1 MTMKRLI
8 NVMDLNLRLR
18 ALREEFQSARPLL
31 AEETR
36 DFTYDKPTYTAGRGT
51 KGVIGSEVQWVT
63 VTEPVRVRLRQHG
76 IPRVE
81 ERIHAICEE
90 IIKVKQQIHDLGDV
104 PEGWEMVKSNKR
116 EEGYA

>member
-1 MTMKRLI
+1 MTMNRLI

-51 KGVIGSEVQWVT
+51 KGVMGSEVQWVT
-63 VTEPVRVRLRQHG
+63 VTEPVKVRLRQYG

-81 ERIHAICEE
+81 ERIHQICEE
-90 IIKVKQQIHDLGDV
+90 IRTVKQQIHDLGDV
-104 PEGWEMVKSNKR
+104 PEGWDMVKSNKR

>member
-1 MTMKRLI
+1 MKKKQLI
-8 NVMDLNLRLR
+8 NVIDLNLRLR
-18 ALREEFQSARPLL
+18 ILREEFQSARPLL

-51 KGVIGSEVQWVT
+51 KGVVGSDVTWVK
-63 VTEPVRVRLRQHG
+63 VVEPVKVRLRQYG

-81 ERIHAICEE
+81 ERIHVICEE
-90 IIKVKQQIHDLGDV
+90 IRTIKQQIHDLGDV
-104 PEGWEMVKSNKR
+104 PEGWDMVKSNKR

>member
-1 MTMKRLI
+1 MTMKQLI
-8 NVMDLNLRLR
+8 NVIDLNLRLR
-18 ALREEFQSARPLL
+18 TLREEFQSARPLL

-36 DFTYDKPTYTAGRGT
+36 DFTYEKPIYATARSM
-51 KGVIGSEVQWVT
+51 VRWVM
-63 VTEPVRVRLRQHG
+63 VTEPVRVRLRQYG

-81 ERIHAICEE
+81 ERIHVICEE
-90 IIKVKQQIHDLGDV
+90 IRTIKQQIHDLGDV